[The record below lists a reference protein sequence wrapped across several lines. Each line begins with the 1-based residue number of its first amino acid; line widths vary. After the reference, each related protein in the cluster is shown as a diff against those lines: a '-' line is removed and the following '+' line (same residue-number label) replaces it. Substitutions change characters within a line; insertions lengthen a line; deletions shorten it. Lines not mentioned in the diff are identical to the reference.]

1 MEIKVNNPK
10 EILGNLIYIGHTP
23 KYRYDREKKL
33 KTEEVEGS
41 TIEVASDKLGKS
53 INITSND
60 IALDISPFT
69 PVELI
74 GLTYSPY
81 ARAVSA
87 GYAELVERF
96 TCETIK
102 PIGKGV

>member
-1 MEIKVNNPK
+1 M
-10 EILGNLIYIGHTP
+10 
-23 KYRYDREKKL
+23 

-60 IALDISPFT
+60 IALDISPFA
-69 PVELI
+69 PVELV

-96 TCETIK
+96 TCEIRGNVPDVTLPLTFIYIFK
-102 PIGKGV
+102 IIIYI